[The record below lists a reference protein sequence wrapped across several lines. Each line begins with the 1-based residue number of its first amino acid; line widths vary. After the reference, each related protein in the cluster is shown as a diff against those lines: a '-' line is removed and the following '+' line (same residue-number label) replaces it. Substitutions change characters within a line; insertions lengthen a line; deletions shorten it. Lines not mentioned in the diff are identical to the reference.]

1 LTALAPDLLPD
12 RAEWATVVPNT
23 AATALR
29 TVILETEP
37 RCFLAVLSTILAGI
51 PQNYKLFQ
59 LTFPKLSP
67 GSTSNQIFS
76 PRPICN
82 PGHSRIL
89 SKTNRMNQDI
99 QLQIPMRCHEHWAN
113 MQPTTTGRH
122 CQSCC
127 KTVVD
132 FTAMGDQEMITYLA
146 RAGQGVCGRFAPD
159 QLDRA
164 LSLTPIR
171 QKSGWRGWAFV
182 LAGLLAAI
190 RLPAQKRIVTTS
202 PIHQQIAAV
211 TTQPAADSFKVLAP
225 VVVTGYASKCYS
237 ALMGAVSIGRVIKT
251 DPWKK
256 TIKDSIT
263 TFLPKKEL
271 SVYPNPVRRG
281 GAISLSWQTTPGT
294 YQVGIYNTA
303 GALIRQR
310 TIQVGEA
317 AQVDLVEVPP
327 SLSSGVYLLSA
338 VRTADGK
345 RFTRELVV
353 L

>member
-1 LTALAPDLLPD
+1 
-12 RAEWATVVPNT
+12 
-23 AATALR
+23 
-29 TVILETEP
+29 
-37 RCFLAVLSTILAGI
+37 
-51 PQNYKLFQ
+51 
-59 LTFPKLSP
+59 
-67 GSTSNQIFS
+67 
-76 PRPICN
+76 
-82 PGHSRIL
+82 
-89 SKTNRMNQDI
+89 MNQDI

-127 KTVVD
+127 TTVVD
-132 FTAMGDQEMITYLA
+132 FTALSDQEMITYLA

-190 RLPAQKRIVTTS
+190 RLPAQSRPAQRIVTTS
-202 PIHQQIAAV
+202 PIRQQIAPV
-211 TTQPAADSFKVLAP
+211 TAQPAADSFKVLPP
-225 VVVTGYASKCYS
+225 VVVVGYASKS
-237 ALMGAVSIGRVIKT
+237 LRGWMGLVSIRQVVKT
-251 DPWKK
+251 DSLKK
-256 TIKDSIT
+256 IKDT
-263 TFLPKKEL
+263 WTAFLPKKEL

-281 GAISLSWQTTPGT
+281 AAISLSWQTTPGT

-310 TIQVGEA
+310 TVQVGEA

-327 SLSSGVYLLSA
+327 SLSSGVYILSA